1 MPALAASC
9 VWGSEL
15 FRAAQLERVPNVT
28 IMSFKSFLFA
38 SLCLTSIAAHADEAE
53 VDVRSL
59 PYVDVVETTDG
70 SVWKG
75 VIVEEAP
82 GQQYKIATADGSL
95 HVIKAADVVK
105 LSKQKNRDWRG
116 TTATTTTPVD
126 PRGNGL
132 DAHFTP
138 ANTGPAL
145 PAPYAQTGVRLD
157 PELAMIFPA
166 GDVSMMNTSVAP
178 TVRGGYEVLLG
189 NIGLEGGGLVRY
201 TYWSIPGDTANA
213 AWTLE
218 THGYGRAALHIGRVA
233 LRAGGSVGL
242 DTNLVHLAQ
251 LNMSKTATGLG
262 VNVESGLE
270 VAATPTLAFG
280 VGFDWHP
287 GTDTIIDGA
296 PQSISYY
303 SLTAGASMRL

>member
-1 MPALAASC
+1 
-9 VWGSEL
+9 
-15 FRAAQLERVPNVT
+15 
-28 IMSFKSFLFA
+28 MSIKSFVFA
-38 SLCLTSIAAHADEAE
+38 SLCLASITAHAEEPE
-53 VDVRSL
+53 VDVKSFE
-59 PYVDVVETTDG
+59 YIDVVETSDG
-70 SVWKG
+70 SIWKG

-116 TTATTTTPVD
+116 STTEVVPHGDGVE
-126 PRGNGL
+126 G
-132 DAHFTP
+132 HFTP
-138 ANTGPAL
+138 RPSGPAL
-145 PAPYAQTGVRLD
+145 PAPYAESGVRLD

-166 GDVSMMNTSVAP
+166 GDASMMNTSVAP
-178 TVRGGYEVLLG
+178 TVHGGYEVMLG
-189 NIGLEGGGLVRY
+189 NIGLEGGGMVRY
-201 TYWSIPGDTANA
+201 TYWSIPGDTQNA

-218 THGYGRAALHIGRVA
+218 THAYGRAALHIGRVA
-233 LRAGGSVGL
+233 LKAGGSIGL
-242 DTNLVHLAQ
+242 DTNLVHIAQ
-251 LNMSKTATGLG
+251 LSMSKTATGLG

-270 VAATPTLAFG
+270 VAATKTLALG